1 MIELV
6 FVMMMIKDGDKVLE
20 YVPTQGM
27 ADCLAQKR
35 VVSRSIGEEQ
45 EGIRVMCKELKVEL
59 ENDMGRLR
67 IKRII
72 E

>member
-20 YVPTQGM
+20 YVPTNGM
-27 ADCLAQKR
+27 SDCLSQKR
-35 VVSRSIGEEQ
+35 IVSRSIGEEQ

-67 IKRII
+67 IVRII